1 MPLQRNPLGD
11 AQPIGDSIS
20 QIGHGIMDP
29 AIKFGNALQH
39 PKDTIMGMLGMNPPV
54 QHGADPDMVRQA
66 NESFIHP
73 TPNPVV
79 APPRRKP
86 MNQGY

>member
-1 MPLQRNPLGD
+1 MPLPRYIPGSGHLGD
-11 AQPIGDSIS
+11 AQPIADEVGGLYNKGAD
-20 QIGHGIMDP
+20 
-29 AIKFGNALQH
+29 AVNH
-39 PKDTIMGMLGMNPPV
+39 PMNTIRGMLGMNQPPT
-54 QHGADPDMVRQA
+54 QHGADPGMVREA